1 MTRIK
6 GDLLSQESMN
16 SPDKFMDYSQHGH
29 AERFAF
35 GSFFNE
41 IFCKNVVSFY
51 HRESHDIE
59 NSSKAFVPSFGYSPS
74 DFRLAGFVD
83 RGVNPSIGYEFFI

>member
-6 GDLLSQESMN
+6 GDLFSQESMN

-35 GSFFNE
+35 GSFFKE

-59 NSSKAFVPSFGYSPS
+59 NSSKAFIPSFGYSPS

-83 RGVNPSIGYEFFI
+83 RWINPSIGYEFFI